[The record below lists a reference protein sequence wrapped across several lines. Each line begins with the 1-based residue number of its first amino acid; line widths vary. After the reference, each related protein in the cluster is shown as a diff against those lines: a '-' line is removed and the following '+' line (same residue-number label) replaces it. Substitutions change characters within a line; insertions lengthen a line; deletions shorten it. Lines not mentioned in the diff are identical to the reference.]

1 MKLMNKNI
9 NEILFAREQKQL
21 DIQMFLERYVT
32 VLVLSINYPG
42 PDKCNSYSKFVYN
55 QASQKIKQLF
65 KIESEIYKEG
75 YAGYYG
81 VFGLKEESG
90 KAKLKSI
97 ELEDLW
103 ELGRLIDLDIYDYE
117 LGLLNRIEF
126 NKENRKCFIC
136 NQEAKICGRNRTHS
150 VDELIS
156 YFQRSVNQ
164 YKRSYMEKENEIMEL
179 HRREKGLLEMQ
190 SLFHVENK
198 EDLSKAY
205 TPGISAI
212 CKAIA
217 TNELVADE
225 ETIKGKMVAVISD
238 GSAVLGLGDIG
249 NKASL
254 PVIEGK
260 SLLYKELANVNAFPI
275 CIKQGAVN
283 EMVQTI
289 YNISDSFA
297 AIHLEDFKAPEC
309 FEIEEKLQSMCD
321 IAVYHDDEHG
331 TAIALLAALV
341 NACKLTK
348 RDFSK
353 LKVVMCGV
361 GASGLASAKLL
372 YEAGIHK
379 IVLVDRV
386 GIITEDN
393 ASNSY
398 QKEFAKIV
406 NPTKQ
411 EGSLHEALEDADV
424 FVGLSDANVMTN
436 YDVKQM
442 KKDSIIFALAN
453 PIPEINPTVAKD
465 AGAYIVGTGS
475 SKYPNQINNV
485 LVFPGLFKGLLQRRD
500 IKKVSNSL
508 KIEIANALAN
518 LSNELDEEHIIVNVF
533 DQRVVSTIE
542 KIVLNYRE

>member
-1 MKLMNKNI
+1 
-9 NEILFAREQKQL
+9 
-21 DIQMFLERYVT
+21 
-32 VLVLSINYPG
+32 
-42 PDKCNSYSKFVYN
+42 
-55 QASQKIKQLF
+55 
-65 KIESEIYKEG
+65 
-75 YAGYYG
+75 
-81 VFGLKEESG
+81 
-90 KAKLKSI
+90 
-97 ELEDLW
+97 
-103 ELGRLIDLDIYDYE
+103 
-117 LGLLNRIEF
+117 
-126 NKENRKCFIC
+126 
-136 NQEAKICGRNRTHS
+136 
-150 VDELIS
+150 
-156 YFQRSVNQ
+156 
-164 YKRSYMEKENEIMEL
+164 
-179 HRREKGLLEMQ
+179 
-190 SLFHVENK
+190 
-198 EDLSKAY
+198 
-205 TPGISAI
+205 
-212 CKAIA
+212 
-217 TNELVADE
+217 
-225 ETIKGKMVAVISD
+225 
-238 GSAVLGLGDIG
+238 
-249 NKASL
+249 
-254 PVIEGK
+254 
-260 SLLYKELANVNAFPI
+260 
-275 CIKQGAVN
+275 
-283 EMVQTI
+283 
-289 YNISDSFA
+289 
-297 AIHLEDFKAPEC
+297 
-309 FEIEEKLQSMCD
+309 
-321 IAVYHDDEHG
+321 
-331 TAIALLAALV
+331 
-341 NACKLTK
+341 
-348 RDFSK
+348 
-353 LKVVMCGV
+353 MCGV

>member
-1 MKLMNKNI
+1 MNENI
-9 NEILFAREQKQL
+9 NEILEAREKKHDEIDAYL
-21 DIQMFLERYVT
+21 KINST
-32 VLVLSINYPG
+32 VLILSINYPG
-42 PDKCNSYSKFVYN
+42 PSKCNEYSKYVFDKAN
-55 QASQKIKQLF
+55 EKIKDMFSPINQI
-65 KIESEIYKEG
+65 KKESF
-75 YAGYYG
+75 AGYY
-81 VFGLKEESG
+81 
-90 KAKLKSI
+90 SI
-97 ELEDLW
+97 YAINENSSKVKMVAIDIEDEW
-103 ELGRLIDLDIYDYE
+103 ELGRLIDLDVYDAQ
-117 LGLLNRIEF
+117 LGVLNRISF
-126 NKENRKCFIC
+126 GKANRKCFIC
-136 NQEAKICGRNRTHS
+136 NQDAKICGRNRTHT
-150 VDELIS
+150 VEELIK
-156 YFQRSVNQ
+156 YFNQ
-164 YKRSYMEKENEIMEL
+164 KVDKKRNEDMAESEVMKL
-179 HRREKGLLEMQ
+179 HHKDVGLLEMN
-190 SLFHVENK
+190 SLFHISNK
-198 EDLSKAY
+198 DDLAKAY
-205 TPGISAI
+205 TPGISEI

-217 TNELVADE
+217 SNEKVADQ

-249 NKASL
+249 DKASL

-260 SLLYKELANVNAFPI
+260 ALLYKELANVNAFPI
-275 CIKQGAVN
+275 CIKQGTVN
-283 EMVQTI
+283 DMVQTI

-309 FEIEEKLQSMCD
+309 FEIEEKLQNMCD

-331 TAIALLAALV
+331 TAIALLAALI

-348 RDFSK
+348 REFSK
-353 LKVVMCGV
+353 LKVVICGV

-379 IVLVDRV
+379 IVLVDKV

-398 QKEFAKIV
+398 QKEFAKTV

-411 EGSLHEALEDADV
+411 EGTLHEALKDADV
-424 FVGLSDANVMTN
+424 FIGLSDANVITSD
-436 YDVKQM
+436 DVKQM
-442 KKDSIIFALAN
+442 KKDSIVFALAN
-453 PIPEINPTVAKD
+453 PIPEINPKIAKE
-465 AGAYIVGTGS
+465 AGAYVVGTGS

-518 LSNELDEEHIIVNVF
+518 LSDELDEEHIIVDVF